1 MSRLRA
7 LLYVALMTATVVP
20 WALVVLAA
28 WLRPPE
34 VRYRLAVMWVR
45 LAILMARW
53 LCGVRWRV
61 EGEQHLPEQPVI
73 VLAKHQ
79 STWEAFWLPSFLP
92 RRMSF
97 VYKRELHWIPFF
109 GWAVASAGMI
119 NIDRARGGDAF
130 EQMLAQGERLLRDGW
145 WIVIF
150 PEGTRTAPGARPRY
164 KTGGARLAVRT
175 GVPVLPIAVDS
186 GEVWPRGLLIRRAGE
201 ITVSIGAPIAT
212 RGKSVEQVAAEAERW
227 IEGEMRR
234 LAPHRYR
241 EAAPS
246 PAPVAG
252 REAA

>member
-1 MSRLRA
+1 MFRLRA
-7 LLYVALMTATVVP
+7 LLYLAVMTATVVP
-20 WALVVLAA
+20 WAFVVLAA
-28 WLRPPE
+28 WLRPPL

-45 LAILMARW
+45 LAIRMARW

-61 EGEQHLPEQPVI
+61 EGEQHLPDGPAI
-73 VLAKHQ
+73 VLPKHQ

-109 GWAVASAGMI
+109 GWAMASLGMI

-145 WIVIF
+145 WIVVF

-175 GVPVLPIAVDS
+175 GAPVLPIAVNS
-186 GEVWPRGLLIRRAGE
+186 GEVWPRGLLIRRPGE
-201 ITVSIGAPIAT
+201 ITVSIGPPIET
-212 RGKSVEQVAAEAERW
+212 RGRSVEQVAAEVERW
-227 IEGEMRR
+227 IETEMRR

-241 EAAPS
+241 NAAPAPAPLPGPEAA
-246 PAPVAG
+246 
-252 REAA
+252 

>member
-7 LLYVALMTATVVP
+7 LLYVAVMTATVVP

-109 GWAVASAGMI
+109 GWAMAALGMI

-241 EAAPS
+241 EAAPA